1 MLQPLWNSF
10 VIWALPWDLGV
21 KSWPL
26 ASFPLGDLG
35 RSVVP
40 TFKGS
45 TWRISPGLGYAVN
58 IYGDRKSPG
67 GCGTPSKWPNCMA
80 YNWWLLTTY

>member
-35 RSVVP
+35 WSVVP

-45 TWRISPGLGYAVN
+45 TWRIIPGLGYAVN
-58 IYGDRKSPG
+58 IYGDRKSPRPGVVGPLPNGRTAWLITG
-67 GCGTPSKWPNCMA
+67 GC
-80 YNWWLLTTY
+80 